1 MAEPPS
7 DTRPGDKLPGT
18 ETART
23 AALALLLSAD
33 ERAMLERAARLSGQE
48 RAVFLLIGAGLKP
61 KAVASDLA
69 LSVKTVETIVERI
82 RSKLSSGDGKSIGT
96 GDLAFVARLWSRAND
111 PLWGIS

>member
-7 DTRPGDKLPGT
+7 DKTPG
-18 ETART
+18 ARIDRA

-48 RAVFLLIGAGLKP
+48 RAVFLLMGAGLKP

-69 LSVKTVETIVERI
+69 LSIKTVETIVERI
-82 RSKLSSGDGKSIGT
+82 RSKLAPEGGKSIGT

-111 PLWGIS
+111 PLWGIP